1 MKRSRLVA
9 LLVVG
14 AFVFAACGG
23 GDDDGGDAAD
33 GGVTATGGDG
43 GDGGGVGNP
52 FDAAQCAEVITAMAA
67 AAASIPQAMSGELGD
82 LGTSVEQ
89 MEAFAE
95 AAPEEI
101 REDLVLVA
109 QGYSAYTEAMAESG
123 YDPASG
129 EAPPPE
135 VIAALTA
142 AGTALQDADFVAASE
157 RVNAWFASECGS

>member
-1 MKRSRLVA
+1 MSMEVAMKRSRFVA
-9 LLVVG
+9 VLVVG

-23 GDDDGGDAAD
+23 DDGDGDGQVA
-33 GGVTATGGDG
+33 GGDG
-43 GDGGGVGNP
+43 GVVGGP
-52 FDAAQCAEVITAMAA
+52 IDAAQCAQVVTAMAA
-67 AAASIPQAMSGELGD
+67 AAAAVPQAMSGEVGD

-101 REDLVLVA
+101 RDDLLTVA
-109 QGYSAYTEAMAESG
+109 QGYAAYTAALQGSG
-123 YDPASG
+123 WDPSSG

-142 AGTALQDADFVAASE
+142 AGQELQNADFVAASE
-157 RVNAWFASECGS
+157 RVSAWFETECGS